1 MGLGVLQDPFPVLW
15 GSQEG
20 KERLTVADIA
30 QSPQE
35 VINTPSVRQSGWL
48 GVKDKVPGTWLEGG
62 ALELAK
68 MVFYSV
74 VLR

>member
-1 MGLGVLQDPFPVLW
+1 MGLCVLQDPFPVLW

-30 QSPQE
+30 QSPQK
-35 VINTPSVRQSGWL
+35 VINTPSVRQSGRL
-48 GVKDKVPGTWLEGG
+48 GVKDKVPGAYLEGG